1 LELSFFAGRCDRFL
15 TGLIILLVAGQSAP
29 AQIPPVPQLTHAPA
43 AVTWE
48 PSSLVNGAPCLFRV
62 KPSVDV
68 KSLTGL
74 WLTRTVPF
82 ELDAADGSWFALAAV
97 GLNVTEGEYPLDL
110 DGVANDGS
118 KILFRAEVTIG
129 RGSYRT
135 VDLRV
140 ADRFTAPNA
149 TTRAR
154 IAREQKFKAAVFAT
168 VTTKRLWDG
177 RFAPPIPST
186 ATDSFGVR
194 RTFNGVQQSVHQGS
208 DYRAKVGSPIASMNA
223 GRVLLARNLFFE
235 GGCIIIDHGQGLLTI
250 YMHLSKFSV
259 KEGDRVERGQQIGL
273 SGATGRVTGPHLHV
287 SVRWQ
292 GVYLDPLALV
302 SLSLP

>member
-1 LELSFFAGRCDRFL
+1 VLAVVVLSTRAGS
-15 TGLIILLVAGQSAP
+15 TQQAPLL
-29 AQIPPVPQLTHAPA
+29 IPPVLHPA
-43 AVTWE
+43 LVTWD

-62 KPSVDV
+62 KPSVPV

-82 ELDAADGSWFALAAV
+82 EFDPADGSWFAFAGV
-97 GLNVTEGEYPLDL
+97 GLNVSEGEYPLDL
-110 DGVANDGS
+110 EGIGNDGS
-118 KILFRAEVTIG
+118 KGLFRANVRVE

-140 ADRFTAPNA
+140 ADRFTAPSA
-149 TTRAR
+149 ATRAR
-154 IAREQKFKAAVFAT
+154 IEREQALKADAFARS
-168 VTTKRLWDG
+168 VPGRLWAG
-177 RFAPPIPST
+177 SFAPPIAST

-194 RTFNGVQQSVHQGS
+194 RTFNGVQQSIHQGS
-208 DYRAKVGSPIASMNA
+208 DYRAKVGTPIAAMGA
-223 GRVLLARNLFFE
+223 GRVLLARFLFFE
-235 GGCIIIDHGQGLLTI
+235 GGCVFIDHGQGLITI
-250 YMHLSKFSV
+250 YMHLSKFTV
-259 KEGDRVERGQQIGL
+259 KEGDRVERGQRIGL

-292 GVYLDPLALV
+292 GIYLDPLALV